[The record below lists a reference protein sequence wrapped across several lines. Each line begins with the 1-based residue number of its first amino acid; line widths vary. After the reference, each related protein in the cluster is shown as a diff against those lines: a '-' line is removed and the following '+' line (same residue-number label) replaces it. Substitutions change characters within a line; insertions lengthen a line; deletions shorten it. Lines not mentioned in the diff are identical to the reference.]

1 VDNLNKRNL
10 HKTELCV
17 FCAEKESITHLFF
30 ECTIAK
36 CVWGMIR
43 ESMNVDIGE
52 DYLSVAAKW
61 LQKEKLYVINVDSAA
76 ERNMV
81 NKE

>member
-1 VDNLNKRNL
+1 VCSVLKNNQSLICFLNAQL
-10 HKTELCV
+10 L
-17 FCAEKESITHLFF
+17 S
-30 ECTIAK
+30 
-36 CVWGMIR
+36 VWGMIR

-61 LQKEKLYVINVDSAA
+61 LQKEKIYVINIASAA